1 MLKSYTRI
9 PRVVSEPVQGLRFYG
24 NASMSLAPDHGKYPN
39 PRGRVDV
46 CHDEL
51 DLNSDPRLL
60 TEING
65 HRNSTPPDIKLAGGI
80 EFCGHICLNTRRIM
94 VDTYASLR

>member
-1 MLKSYTRI
+1 MLESYARI
-9 PRVVSEPVQGLRFYG
+9 PGVVSEPVQGLRSYG
-24 NASMSLAPDHGKYPN
+24 NASMSPASDHGKHPN
-39 PRGRVDV
+39 LGIEVEFVVTDTHAATR
-46 CHDEL
+46 
-51 DLNSDPRLL
+51 L